1 MKVSF
6 HMGKGSAKHND
17 RSFNVEKADHI
28 DLNRSPEN
36 KNFIFQN
43 DYRNNNLTYK
53 VYELQFYNERYG
65 PALKATNDNYIK
77 QRHPERCKTMDDWY
91 KTFCPTEAII
101 QIGNK
106 DDNIRKESLDKAFA
120 NTYRI
125 IRKKYPQMRPLDMAL
140 HVDEASPHIHFRFTI
155 EGHDRNGNVKPLKKQ
170 GLKEMGVE
178 LPDPKRPEGKKN
190 NRLMTFTAEIREVL
204 LDEVEKLGFDI
215 DRVPRPE
222 SQHVSTTEYKQR
234 KAAEALAKT
243 TEDLNNALDNLEN
256 INNQIDEA
264 KHEYNEL
271 KKKEDALI
279 GRELD
284 YKEIREIYKK
294 SIWSQQDKDNII
306 KTAVASAQ
314 NAEEAKLNRKQNKS
328 LEQQLS
334 ALKDTNEQLQNQ
346 RNNLEEQ
353 LLLIRPQELL
363 ENEITSK
370 DQEIVAL
377 KEDIRVRDRFIIEN
391 GLQTK
396 FVETLKRLGHKLT
409 IAIGSLSNSLK
420 IK

>member
-28 DLNRSPEN
+28 DLDRSPEN

-43 DYRNNNLTYK
+43 NYRDNNLTYEE
-53 VYELQFYNERYG
+53 YELQFYTERYG

-77 QRHPERCKTMDDWY
+77 QRHPERCKTMNDWY
-91 KTFCPTEAII
+91 RNFCPTEAII
-101 QIGNK
+101 QIGDK
-106 DDNIRKESLDKAFA
+106 DDSISKESLDKAFA
-120 NTYRI
+120 NTYKI
-125 IRKKYPQMRPLDMAL
+125 IHKKYPQMRPLDMAL

-178 LPDPKRPEGKKN
+178 LPDPKRPEGKMN
-190 NRLMTFTAEIREVL
+190 NRMMTFTSEIREIL

-243 TEDLNNALDNLEN
+243 NEDLNNALDDLEN
-256 INNQIDEA
+256 INNQIEEA
-264 KHEYNEL
+264 KQEYNEL
-271 KKKEDALI
+271 KEKENALI

-294 SIWSQQDKDNII
+294 SIWSQQEKDNII

-314 NAEEAKLNRKQNKS
+314 NAEEAKLNRQQNKS

-346 RNNLEEQ
+346 RNNLEDQ
-353 LLLIRPQELL
+353 LLLLRPQEIL
-363 ENEITSK
+363 EDEIKFK
-370 DQEIVAL
+370 DQEIVSL
-377 KEDIRVRDRFIIEN
+377 KEDIRIRDRFIIDN
-391 GLQTK
+391 GLQAR
-396 FVETLKRLGHKLT
+396 FIESMKRLGHKLT
-409 IAIGSLSNSLK
+409 IAIGSLSNSFQ